1 MFGKLMSAMGLDSVK
16 VDTVIQTSPLYPGQ
30 VIQGKIIAKGG
41 NEDKTLNGVSI
52 KLMTIAEVESGDHE
66 FNQPMVLAR
75 WDFRQQIH
83 LKAGETLSF
92 DFDAKLPLETPI
104 TQVDCYANRTR
115 VWLETELDVA
125 SNKDASDRDYLSIR
139 PTAAMQAFLNAMD
152 EVGFRLKSVD
162 VEKGQLRA
170 RNFQSSIGCYQE
182 LEFVAKRMFSGF
194 NEIEVSFV
202 AQEQQTHVMLEI
214 DRTHRG
220 DQLKTL
226 TINHAQ
232 LNTQTLARD
241 IQAALG
247 LLGKY

>member
-16 VDTVIQTSPLYPGQ
+16 VDTVIRTPVLYPGQ
-30 VIQGKIIAKGG
+30 VLQGNIIATGG

-52 KLMTIAEVESGDHE
+52 KLMTMAEVESGDNE
-66 FNQPMVLAR
+66 FNQPLVLAR
-75 WDFRQQIH
+75 WDFKQQIH
-83 LKAGETLSF
+83 LKPKETLSF
-92 DFDAKLPLETPI
+92 DFDATLPLETPI
-104 TQVDCYANRTR
+104 TQVDCHANKTR

-125 SNKDASDRDYLSIR
+125 SNMDATDRDYLKIQ
-139 PTAAMQAFLNAMD
+139 PTAAMKSFLDAMD
-152 EVGFRLKSVD
+152 QVGFRLRAVD
-162 VEKGQLRA
+162 VEKGHLRG
-170 RNFQSSIGCYQE
+170 RNFQSTIGCYQE

-226 TINHAQ
+226 SINHVQ
-232 LNTQTLARD
+232 LNTQSLVRD

-247 LLGKY
+247 LLGKS